1 MTGGFFAGFAGVGSA
16 MDSLGHYVRF
26 AASVGDK
33 SVYLP
38 CNSTLID
45 ATASGLL
52 ACDGLNTALKNY
64 LSYFPP
70 APGSSAAA
78 RKGAAK

>member
-1 MTGGFFAGFAGVGSA
+1 

-26 AASVGDK
+26 AASVGPS

-38 CNSTLID
+38 CNSTIID
-45 ATASGLL
+45 PTASGVL

-70 APGSSAAA
+70 APGGAAAA
-78 RKGAAK
+78 RKGAGK